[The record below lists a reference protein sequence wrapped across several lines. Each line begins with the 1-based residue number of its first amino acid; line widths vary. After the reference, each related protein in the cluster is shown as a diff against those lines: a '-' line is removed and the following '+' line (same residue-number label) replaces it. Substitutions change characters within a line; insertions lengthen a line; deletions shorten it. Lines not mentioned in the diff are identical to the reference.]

1 MNTSAIQTKL
11 LKERE
16 YWQGV
21 ADHMAEQASM
31 DPQSNLAF
39 RMAEKK
45 VATIDRL
52 LRKILI
58 GTFGRCDECAG
69 PIEHE
74 RLELLID
81 SDCHVC
87 AKCAVALN
95 SRKTHRPV
103 YQRAHPTYGHRNVMP
118 EMA

>member
-1 MNTSAIQTKL
+1 MNISAIQTKL
-11 LKERE
+11 LRE
-16 YWQGV
+16 QDYWQGV
-21 ADHMAEQASM
+21 ANHRVEPASM
-31 DPQSNLAF
+31 DPQSNLAIQ
-39 RMAEKK
+39 MAEKK
-45 VATIDRL
+45 LATIDQMLWR
-52 LRKILI
+52 ILI
-58 GTFGRCDECAG
+58 GTFGRCDECG
-69 PIEHE
+69 GTIEPE

-81 SDCHVC
+81 SDCHIC